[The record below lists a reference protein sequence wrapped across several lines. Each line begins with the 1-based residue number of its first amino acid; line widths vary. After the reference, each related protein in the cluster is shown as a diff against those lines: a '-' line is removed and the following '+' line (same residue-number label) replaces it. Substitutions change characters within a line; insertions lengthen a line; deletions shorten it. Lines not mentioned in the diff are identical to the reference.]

1 MALNIT
7 KSFNILF
14 NNFLEV
20 NIEVVALI
28 VSDRGGLIVAGE
40 TSSDVNMEII
50 SVLTAIVNP
59 ILERIRNEFAFKK
72 FGSASFDTDEY
83 RLLFISVDE
92 NVTLSVVLNTLAS
105 VDKISPYAYFLAEK
119 TAQILNAEED
129 DVIQLEI
136 PNFEYEGETVERIKD
151 QIYQLRLDTGGTF
164 RFKFIII
171 GDHYVGKTSIV
182 RRYVDKKF
190 SKDYR
195 ATIGINIITH
205 SFNFFGNEINLSLW
219 DIGAQQYFK
228 RFRRTYYMGSQAAF
242 IVFALTDRKTFDNV
256 KVWFDELLSFLGRND
271 LPIVIV
277 GNKTDLKEQR
287 VVSYE
292 EGVSLVTELAEK
304 GVSKISYIETS
315 ALTGENVDDS
325 FSLISYH
332 YIQKSKE
339 REEELLR
346 KSLEGEISCILK
358 DKEKLTLTFI
368 TENTFWNPGLQIMSE
383 LNDLGKYVEV
393 KDTKEE
399 KIFKYPKGLILRSHL
414 FDNID
419 LSDSD
424 GAFCIF
430 DARGKE
436 HIDQRWK
443 DTVIEIIE
451 SIQENKV
458 ALIGVRVE
466 PEKMDW
472 SILMEEFDVN
482 EQLERK
488 MVSLLFFKI
497 GVEYRLEI
505 YDQLEIML
513 NTIKTLIK
521 VDGI

>member
-1 MALNIT
+1 MSFNIT

-14 NNFLEV
+14 KNFLE
-20 NIEVVALI
+20 ISSEVVALI

-59 ILERIRNEFAFKK
+59 ILDRIRNEFAFKK
-72 FGSASFDTDEY
+72 FGTASFDTDEY

-92 NVTLSVVLNTLAS
+92 NITLSVVLTTLAS
-105 VDKISPYAYFLAEK
+105 VDKVSPYAYFLAEK
-119 TAQILNAEED
+119 TAQIVNAEEG

-151 QIYQLRLDTGGTF
+151 QIYQLRLESGGTY

-182 RRYVDKKF
+182 RRYVDRRF

-205 SFNFFGNEINLSLW
+205 SFDFFENEINLSLW

-242 IVFALTDRKTFDNV
+242 IVFDLTNRESFENV
-256 KVWFDELLSFLGRND
+256 KIWFDELINFLGKMD

-277 GNKTDLKEQR
+277 GNKTDLKEKR
-287 VVSYE
+287 EISYE
-292 EGVSLVTELAEK
+292 EGVSLVPELAEK

-315 ALTGENVDDS
+315 ALTGENINDA

-332 YIQKSKE
+332 YIVKSKE
-339 REEELLR
+339 KEEELLR
-346 KSLEGEISCILK
+346 KSLEDGINCILR
-358 DKEKLTLTFI
+358 DREKLTLTFI
-368 TENTFWNPGLQIMSE
+368 TEKAFWNPGLQIMSE
-383 LNDLGKYVEV
+383 LIELGKYVKI

-399 KIFKYPKGLILRSHL
+399 KIFEYPNGLILKSHL
-414 FDNID
+414 TNNFD

-436 HIDQRWK
+436 HIDPKWK
-443 DTVIEIIE
+443 EKLIEIIE

-458 ALIGVRVE
+458 VLIGVRVD

-472 SILMEEFDVN
+472 SVLMEEFDVN

-497 GVEYRLEI
+497 GIEYRLEI
-505 YDQLEIML
+505 YDQLEVML
-513 NTIKTLIK
+513 NTIKTIR
-521 VDGI
+521 

>member
-1 MALNIT
+1 MSFNIT

-14 NNFLEV
+14 KNFLE
-20 NIEVVALI
+20 ISSEVVALI

-59 ILERIRNEFAFKK
+59 ILDRIRNEFAFKK
-72 FGSASFDTDEY
+72 FGTASFDTDEY

-92 NVTLSVVLNTLAS
+92 NITLSVVLTTLAS
-105 VDKISPYAYFLAEK
+105 VDKVSPYAYFLAEK
-119 TAQILNAEED
+119 TAQIVNAEEG

-151 QIYQLRLDTGGTF
+151 QIYQLRLETGGTY

-182 RRYVDKKF
+182 RRYVDRKF

-205 SFNFFGNEINLSLW
+205 SFDFFGNEVNLSLW

-242 IVFALTDRKTFDNV
+242 IVFDLTNRETFENV
-256 KVWFDELLSFLGRND
+256 KIWFDELINFLGRMD
-271 LPIVIV
+271 LPIVLV
-277 GNKTDLKEQR
+277 GNKTDLKEKR
-287 VVSYE
+287 EVKYE
-292 EGVSLVTELAEK
+292 EGVSLVAELAEK

-315 ALTGENVDDS
+315 ALTGENINDA

-332 YIQKSKE
+332 YIVKSKE
-339 REEELLR
+339 MEEELLR
-346 KSLEGEISCILK
+346 KSLEEGINCILRE
-358 DKEKLTLTFI
+358 KEKLTLTFI
-368 TENTFWNPGLQIMSE
+368 TEKAFWNPGLQIMSE
-383 LNDLGKYVEV
+383 LYELGKYVKI

-399 KIFKYPKGLILRSHL
+399 KIFEYPNGLILKSHL
-414 FDNID
+414 TDRVD

-436 HIDQRWK
+436 HIDQKWK

-458 ALIGVRVE
+458 VLIGVRVD
-466 PEKMDW
+466 PEKMNW
-472 SILMEEFDVN
+472 SVLMEEFDVN

-505 YDQLEIML
+505 YDQLEVML
-513 NTIKTLIK
+513 NTIKTIS
-521 VDGI
+521 